1 MPADHIRGSRYMC
14 PMGAGFISVVLYSV
28 DVTLVLGDH
37 TATVARAPLPCGL
50 PKLFV
55 GHVPP
60 SQGFFMP
67 LHALCMEGRLFYPLP
82 YFPRDDRTRNAP
94 RCDL

>member
-37 TATVARAPLPCGL
+37 MAAAARAPLPCGL
-50 PKLFV
+50 PNCCWACIFLSRFFYASSRAKLGGAFV
-55 GHVPP
+55 
-60 SQGFFMP
+60 
-67 LHALCMEGRLFYPLP
+67 LHAFL
-82 YFPRDDRTRNAP
+82 YFPRVWPNENYFP
-94 RCDL
+94 V